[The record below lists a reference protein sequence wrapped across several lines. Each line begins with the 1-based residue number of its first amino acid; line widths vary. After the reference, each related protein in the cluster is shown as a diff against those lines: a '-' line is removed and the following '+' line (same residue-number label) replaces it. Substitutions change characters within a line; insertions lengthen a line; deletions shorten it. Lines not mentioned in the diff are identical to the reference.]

1 MKRMKR
7 GLFFFERFLL
17 VGGRLPWNVIMA
29 LGVGGP
35 VAEDAMR
42 AGLDALQADHPM
54 LGVGVVQR
62 GRRPH
67 FDTGAPPIAL
77 RIVPRA
83 SAEDWFEAVRA
94 ELEHPFDRLQGPL
107 LRAVWLRGPDAN
119 ELLLVADHCI
129 CDGRSML
136 LLARELLGAL
146 HGPRLVRPGRP
157 PIGCIND
164 LFPQLPGAA
173 VRRLGMVARA
183 GAIGW
188 LLRGAGDVRRMLRHL
203 GGTRLSTPNYVLRWE
218 AGELLCARLMN
229 RCRMEEVTPYAA
241 LATAFLRAMR
251 TVRPKR
257 ARNRLL
263 CPVDVRAQV
272 PGLGPDTLFGYPET
286 VRLSVERGL
295 DGDFWAQ
302 ARALRRDLTAG
313 RARLDPERTLLG
325 AERLHGLSD
334 WFVTMQ
340 LHGRARNDLMF
351 SHLGD
356 ATLPQRPDA
365 PADAVLA
372 FLSSMPWRGGTAIF
386 SLRDRGAMRFCLVSR
401 EETLSRADAE
411 RLRVAATARI
421 ADALGPVFPGRAD
434 ALLTQAASTPRPAR

>member
-1 MKRMKR
+1 MKR

-17 VGGRLPWNVIMA
+17 VGGRLPWNVILA
-29 LGVGGP
+29 LGIGGP
-35 VAEDAMR
+35 VDGTAMR
-42 AGLDALQADHPM
+42 ASLDALQADHPM
-54 LGVGVVQR
+54 LGVGVVQH

-67 FDTGAPPIAL
+67 FDSGAPPVGL
-77 RIVPRA
+77 RIVER
-83 SAEDWFEAVRA
+83 STSEDWFAAVRE
-94 ELEHPFDRLQGPL
+94 ELEQPFDRLRGPL
-107 LRAVWLRGPDAN
+107 LRAVWLRSPEAN

-136 LLARELLGAL
+136 LLARELLGGL
-146 HGPRLVRPGRP
+146 HGVRPPRPERP
-157 PIGCIND
+157 PIGCIQD
-164 LFPQLPGAA
+164 LFPQLPGAVA
-173 VRRLGMVARA
+173 RRLGMVSQA

-203 GGTRLSTPNYVLRWE
+203 RGRRVSTPGYVLRWE
-218 AGELLCARLMN
+218 IGEPLCERLSA
-229 RCRMEEVTPYAA
+229 RCREEAVTPYAA
-241 LATAFLRAMR
+241 LATAFLRATR

-272 PGLGPDTLFGYPET
+272 PGLGTDTLFGYPET

-295 DGDFWAQ
+295 DDDFWGQ
-302 ARALRRDLTAG
+302 ARALRRDLTVA

-334 WFVTMQ
+334 WFVTLQ

-351 SHLGD
+351 SHLGE
-356 ATLPQRPDA
+356 ATLPRRPDT
-365 PADAVLA
+365 PADSVLA
-372 FLSSMPWRGGTAIF
+372 FLSSMPWRGSTAIF
-386 SLRDRGAMRFCLVSR
+386 SLRDRGVMRFCLVSR

-411 RLRVAATARI
+411 RLRAAATARI
-421 ADALGPVFPGRAD
+421 ATALAPARAAPDASLM
-434 ALLTQAASTPRPAR
+434 QAAPTPHPAR

>member
-1 MKRMKR
+1 M
-7 GLFFFERFLL
+7 
-17 VGGRLPWNVIMA
+17 
-29 LGVGGP
+29 
-35 VAEDAMR
+35 
-42 AGLDALQADHPM
+42 
-54 LGVGVVQR
+54 
-62 GRRPH
+62 
-67 FDTGAPPIAL
+67 
-77 RIVPRA
+77 
-83 SAEDWFEAVRA
+83 
-94 ELEHPFDRLQGPL
+94 
-107 LRAVWLRGPDAN
+107 
-119 ELLLVADHCI
+119 
-129 CDGRSML
+129 
-136 LLARELLGAL
+136 
-146 HGPRLVRPGRP
+146 
-157 PIGCIND
+157 
-164 LFPQLPGAA
+164 
-173 VRRLGMVARA
+173 
-183 GAIGW
+183 
-188 LLRGAGDVRRMLRHL
+188 
-203 GGTRLSTPNYVLRWE
+203 
-218 AGELLCARLMN
+218 
-229 RCRMEEVTPYAA
+229 TPYAA

-251 TVRPKR
+251 TIRPKR

-295 DGDFWAQ
+295 DDDFWSQ

-334 WFVTMQ
+334 WFVTLQ
-340 LHGRARNDLMF
+340 LHGRARNDMMF
-351 SHLGD
+351 SHLGE

-421 ADALGPVFPGRAD
+421 AAALGPVPAGAC
-434 ALLTQAASTPRPAR
+434 APLTQAASTPHPAR

>member
-1 MKRMKR
+1 MKRS
-7 GLFFFERFLL
+7 LFFFERFLL
-17 VGGRLPWNVIMA
+17 VGGRLPWNVILA

-35 VAEDAMR
+35 VGEEAMR

-67 FDTGAPPIAL
+67 FDSGAPPVGL
-77 RIVPRA
+77 RIVERSTP
-83 SAEDWFEAVRA
+83 EDWFEAVRR
-94 ELEHPFDRLQGPL
+94 ELEHPFDRLRGPL
-107 LRAVWLRGPDAN
+107 LRVVWLRGPDAN

-136 LLARELLGAL
+136 LLARELLGGL
-146 HGPRLVRPGRP
+146 HGARAPRSGRRS
-157 PIGCIND
+157 IGCIQD
-164 LFPQLPGAA
+164 LFPQPPGAA
-173 VRRLGMVARA
+173 ARRLGMVSRA
-183 GAIGW
+183 AAIGW

-203 GGTRLSTPNYVLRWE
+203 RGRKPATAGYVLRWE
-218 AGELLCARLMN
+218 IGALPCERLAA
-229 RCRMEEVTPYAA
+229 RCRAEAVTPYAA

-272 PGLGPDTLFGYPET
+272 PGLGADTLFGYPET

-295 DGDFWAQ
+295 DGDFWGQ
-302 ARALRRDLTAG
+302 ARALRRDLVAA

-334 WFVTMQ
+334 WFVTLQ

-351 SHLGD
+351 SYLGE
-356 ATLPQRPDA
+356 ATMPEHPDA
-365 PADAVLA
+365 AADSVLA

-386 SLRDRGAMRFCLVSR
+386 SLRDRGVMRFCLVSR
-401 EETLSRADAE
+401 EESLSRVDAE
-411 RLRVAATARI
+411 RLRDAATARI
-421 ADALGPVFPGRAD
+421 AAALASPGAD
-434 ALLTQAASTPRPAR
+434 ASLRRAAPTPHPAR

>member
-1 MKRMKR
+1 MKR

-17 VGGRLPWNVIMA
+17 VGGRLPWNVILA

-35 VAEDAMR
+35 VCEHALR
-42 AGLDALQADHPM
+42 CSLDALQAGHPM

-77 RIVPRA
+77 RIVGRSTP
-83 SAEDWFEAVRA
+83 EDWFEAVRA
-94 ELEHPFDRLQGPL
+94 ELEHPFDRLRGPL
-107 LRAVWLRGPDAN
+107 LRAVWLRAPDVN

-136 LLARELLGAL
+136 LLARELLAGL
-146 HGPRLVRPGRP
+146 HGVRPSRPGRP
-157 PIGCIND
+157 IGCIQD
-164 LFPQLPGAA
+164 LFPQAPGVAA
-173 VRRLGMVARA
+173 RRLGLVSQA

-188 LLRGAGDVRRMLRHL
+188 LLRGAGDVRRLLRHL
-203 GGTRLSTPNYVLRWE
+203 RGRRPAAPGYVLRWE
-218 AGELLCARLMN
+218 IGELLGGRLAT
-229 RCRMEEVTPYAA
+229 RCREEAVTPYAA

-263 CPVDVRAQV
+263 CPIDVRAQV

-295 DGDFWAQ
+295 DDDFWGQ
-302 ARALRRDLTAG
+302 ARALRRDLTAA

-334 WFVTMQ
+334 WFVTLQ

-351 SHLGD
+351 SHLGE
-356 ATLPQRPDA
+356 ATLPQRPEAA
-365 PADAVLA
+365 PDSVLA

-386 SLRDRGAMRFCLVSR
+386 SLRDRGVMRFCLVSR
-401 EETLSRADAE
+401 EDALSRPDAE
-411 RLRVAATARI
+411 RLRAAATARI
-421 ADALGPVFPGRAD
+421 LAALAPARAGLE
-434 ALLTQAASTPRPAR
+434 ALRQATSTPHPAR